1 MRVVQKA
8 SGKALNSA
16 KSPLTGHRPSRRNLA
31 WGIAAGWILVDQ
43 VTKIWAQEALTG
55 RPPVPVVGELLQ
67 LRLVYNSGAAFSMG
81 AGNTWIF
88 TIIATVVVSYLLWHT
103 RSIDHRGWA
112 VALGLL
118 IGGAGGNLVDRLT
131 REPGFGRGHVV
142 DFLALP
148 NFPVFNV
155 ADIGI
160 TCAAVLIGL
169 LVLRGETEAERI
181 DPTPDGEVNHS

>member
-1 MRVVQKA
+1 MQEA
-8 SGKALNSA
+8 SGTTLTSA
-16 KSPLTGHRPSRRNLA
+16 PPAKPPNRRTLA
-31 WGIAAGWILVDQ
+31 WGLAGLWILVDQ
-43 VTKIWAQEALTG
+43 VTKAWAQSALTG
-55 RPPVPVVGELLQ
+55 QEPVQVVGDVLQ

-88 TIIATVVVSYLLWHT
+88 TVLASIVVTYLLWYT
-103 RSIDHRGWA
+103 RSVNHRGWA
-112 VALGLL
+112 CALGLL
-118 IGGAGGNLVDRLT
+118 IGGAGGNLIDRLA

-160 TCAAVLIGL
+160 TSAAVLIGW
-169 LVLRGETEAERI
+169 LVLRGEGEDGRAEQQI
-181 DPTPDGEVNHS
+181 DDEVNRS

>member
-1 MRVVQKA
+1 MQKA

-16 KSPLTGHRPSRRNLA
+16 QSPPTGHRPNRRNLA
-31 WGIAAGWILVDQ
+31 WGIAGGWILVDQ
-43 VTKIWAQEALTG
+43 ATKIWAQEALTG
-55 RPPVPVVGELLQ
+55 RDPVPVVGQLLEF
-67 LRLVYNSGAAFSMG
+67 RLVYNSGAAFSMG

-88 TIIATVVVSYLLWHT
+88 TILATLVVSYLLWHT

-118 IGGAGGNLVDRLT
+118 IGGAGGNLIDRLT

-142 DFLALP
+142 DFIALP

-160 TCAAVLIGL
+160 FCAAVLIGL
-169 LVLRGETEAERI
+169 LVLRGENDEQPI
-181 DPTPDGEVNHS
+181 DQTPDGEVNHS